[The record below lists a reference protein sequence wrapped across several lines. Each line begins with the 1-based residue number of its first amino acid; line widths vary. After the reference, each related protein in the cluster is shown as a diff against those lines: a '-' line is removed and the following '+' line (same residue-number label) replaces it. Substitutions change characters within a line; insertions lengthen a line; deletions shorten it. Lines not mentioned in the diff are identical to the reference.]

1 MGDMPPLLP
10 FPKQEL
16 AMTRGEIRLS
26 NETLAELPA
35 YLVTRGVPLP
45 PGAIREP
52 RQVSVV
58 KADGRPLPAEGRVL
72 QRRPDGSIE
81 WVLMDI
87 LVPLKGQEKT
97 SLFVELK
104 PRPPVPVRHPVTL
117 QQQKGV
123 WTLSNGQSA
132 VTVTAEGGSL
142 IQRLVINGRGIV
154 KPGQTVDLEV
164 ADVGGKI
171 HRASL
176 FGPYTLR
183 VLDQNRLRTTIALE
197 GKHRAR
203 DGATFL
209 DFTLR
214 FTLTANSPDLKIEH
228 TFYCRE
234 PKEGIIRVRSIRLV
248 MPTTFDPAAVKLLR
262 QINHGEDC
270 RERNVTIRENVEVV
284 ASATGDLDNYA
295 ATFPG
300 PKAAHP
306 SAGGSVFI
314 RNWESLKEDFSAM
327 PFHMRPGQGSGF
339 RAFNNIHR
347 TRIVHP
353 AIGWQEEA
361 FTLVTSFEHFRQLHP
376 KSILIDESTLV
387 YGIWP
392 EWSVPMEIV
401 MGVSKSHIL
410 WLTGERRALDMDE
423 VLDVYGRWEY
433 GYVEPV
439 DISFDPAW
447 PAACEVL
454 DCHHLL
460 KYQPDKYP
468 LLENLIEPVPAAGN
482 PARHTYDRLP
492 AIGMF
497 HFGDQVNPDGTH
509 CTNNEDDINVFFPLQ
524 HFLRT
529 GQTYAW
535 DHGKE
540 CARHY
545 MEVDF
550 CEWSTDPR
558 QKGGLIP
565 HTGQHFIG
573 CVYPSHQW
581 AEGLL
586 AYYYLSGDER
596 ARRAVI
602 GCADN
607 HVWWIYHKT
616 DMVCCDGREAGMPL
630 VNLAA
635 AYRLTRDRKYLR
647 AARHLIRNF
656 FLKWE
661 KRYGVFQYPYPQTA
675 QNPPHKLIRGYGDW
689 SSFAGLYRLWEVTG
703 EEFYRKLGVR
713 LLDTAIQPDR
723 FTVNDIRGMDFFAAW
738 ALGRMTGDMDEV
750 IRRTQRAVPMLLRR
764 GGHPLRR
771 LHFLK
776 ELDERGMI
784 DDRQAGT
791 RPGAI

>member
-1 MGDMPPLLP
+1 M
-10 FPKQEL
+10 E
-16 AMTRGEIRLS
+16 RGEIRLR

-35 YLVTRGVPLP
+35 YLITRGVPLP
-45 PGAIREP
+45 PGAVREP
-52 RQVSVV
+52 EHARVV
-58 KADGRPLPAEGRVL
+58 DAKGKPLAAESKVL

-81 WVLMDI
+81 WLLMDI
-87 LVPLKGQEKT
+87 LKPLRGQEET
-97 SLFVELK
+97 SIFVELQ
-104 PRPPVPVRHPVTL
+104 PRANVFVRHPVTL
-117 QQQKGV
+117 RRKGQE
-123 WTLSNGQSA
+123 WTLSNGLSE
-132 VTVTAEGGSL
+132 VTVSEKGGSL
-142 IQRLVINGRGIV
+142 IQRLVLNGQEIIR
-154 KPGQTVDLEV
+154 PGSLVDLEV
-164 ADVGGKI
+164 SDGGGKLF
-171 HRASL
+171 RASQS
-176 FGPYTLR
+176 GPYTFR
-183 VLDQNRLRTTIALE
+183 VLDQNRLRTVMALE

-203 DGATFL
+203 DGSTFL

-214 FTLTANSPDLKIEH
+214 FTLTANSPDLKLEH
-228 TFYCRE
+228 TFYGRE
-234 PKEGIIRVRSIRLV
+234 PREGVFRVRFIRLV
-248 MPTTFDPAAVKLLR
+248 IPTAMDPAAVKLVR
-262 QINHGEDC
+262 QLHHGADC
-270 RERNVTIRENVEVV
+270 RQRNVTIAENLEVV

-306 SAGGSVFI
+306 SAGGALFV
-314 RNWESLKEDFSAM
+314 RNWESLKEEFHAM

-339 RAFNNIHR
+339 RAFTNVHR
-347 TRIVHP
+347 TREVHP
-353 AIGWQEEA
+353 AVGWREKE
-361 FTLVTSFEHFRQLHP
+361 FTLVTTFEHFRQLHP
-376 KSILIDESTLV
+376 KSISIDENRLV
-387 YGIWP
+387 YNIWP
-392 EWSVPMEIV
+392 EWSSPMEIV

-410 WLTGERRALDMDE
+410 WLTGEQRALDMDE
-423 VLDVYGRWEY
+423 VLDIHARWEY

-439 DISFDPAW
+439 DIAFDPAW
-447 PAACEVL
+447 PAFCQVL
-454 DCHHLL
+454 DCHHIL

-497 HFGDQVNPDGTH
+497 HFGDQVSADGAY
-509 CTNNEDDINVFFPLQ
+509 CTNNEDDLNVFFPLQ

-558 QKGGLIP
+558 QRGGLIP

-596 ARRAVI
+596 ARRAVL

-616 DMVCCDGREAGMPL
+616 DMVCCDGREAGVPL

-675 QNPPHKLIRGYGDW
+675 QDPPHKLITGYGDW

-703 EEFYRKLGVR
+703 ERFYRALGVR
-713 LLDTAIQPDR
+713 LLRRAIRPGS
-723 FTVNDIRGMDFFAAW
+723 FSVNDVRGMDFFAAW
-738 ALGRMTGDMDEV
+738 AFGKMTGDMEEV
-750 IRRTQRAVPMLLRR
+750 FRLAGRAIPMLLRR

-776 ELDERGMI
+776 EMDERGLI
-784 DDRQAGT
+784 DDRQVGNRAGV
-791 RPGAI
+791 I